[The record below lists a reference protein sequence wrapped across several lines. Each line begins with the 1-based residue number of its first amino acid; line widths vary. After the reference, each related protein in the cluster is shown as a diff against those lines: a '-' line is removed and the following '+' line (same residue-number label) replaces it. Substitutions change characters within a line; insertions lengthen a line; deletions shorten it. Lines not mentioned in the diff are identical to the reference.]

1 MIRETYLSKT
11 LVYNGEQLKT
21 LKHRNNMLQIRIISL
36 HGKKEMWDY
45 KETTEGS
52 AYHIC

>member
-11 LVYNGEQLKT
+11 LVYNGEHLKT

-45 KETTEGS
+45 KETTEGN